1 MHFCFGRAATMQTS
15 HEEHLP
21 GVAASLQYVIK
32 LENVL
37 ENVWPK
43 CLGLLNANPWATSIP
58 FQLFHMVSVAV
69 SLGLSFTNPAPTNA
83 RDKTSQLCACK
94 VQVSSYQLELQDLLL
109 LSSNK
114 YMKFTLVQIIQAWQ
128 L

>member
-1 MHFCFGRAATMQTS
+1 MAQVLRSPECKPMGYLNPIPALS
-15 HEEHLP
+15 H
-21 GVAASLQYVIK
+21 
-32 LENVL
+32 
-37 ENVWPK
+37 
-43 CLGLLNANPWATSIP
+43 GL
-58 FQLFHMVSVAV
+58 MVAV